1 MLYKKPERV
10 SMCGVQLIERLFN
23 IARNRLFK
31 TKNKT
36 STTKIKVKTKQF
48 FVDEMNTIAA
58 NTLQ

>member
-1 MLYKKPERV
+1 
-10 SMCGVQLIERLFN
+10 MCGVQLIERLFN